1 MFTHSQCHGWCLY
14 CRLNAFEVVS
24 SDGLS
29 SVELFCSQGAG
40 QEAANWVEAIC
51 SNIRYLNQQEA
62 QRMSDAI
69 CIDDTVSILSV

>member
-1 MFTHSQCHGWCLY
+1 MFTHSQCHDCGLY

-24 SDGLS
+24 SDRRSG
-29 SVELFCSQGAG
+29 VELCCSQGAG
-40 QEAANWVEAIC
+40 QEAANWVEAIRN
-51 SNIRYLNQQEA
+51 NIRYLNQREA